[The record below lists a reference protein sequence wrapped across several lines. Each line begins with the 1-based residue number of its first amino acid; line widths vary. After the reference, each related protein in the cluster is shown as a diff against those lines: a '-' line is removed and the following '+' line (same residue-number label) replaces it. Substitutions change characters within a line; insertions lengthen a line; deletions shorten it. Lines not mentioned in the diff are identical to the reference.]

1 MRKGEAVE
9 LWSVPNTEKAI
20 SCVTLSKYKPGKK
33 QNIFC
38 SSGNIIRG
46 FSGKGK
52 NRLNYQNNLGKA
64 FFKM

>member
-46 FSGKGK
+46 FSSKGK
-52 NRLNYQNNLGKA
+52 N
-64 FFKM
+64 

>member
-38 SSGNIIRG
+38 SSGNVIRG
-46 FSGKGK
+46 FSSKGE
-52 NRLNYQNNLGKA
+52 NWHYYLIII
-64 FFKM
+64 

>member
-52 NRLNYQNNLGKA
+52 KSHDCEVI
-64 FFKM
+64 KII